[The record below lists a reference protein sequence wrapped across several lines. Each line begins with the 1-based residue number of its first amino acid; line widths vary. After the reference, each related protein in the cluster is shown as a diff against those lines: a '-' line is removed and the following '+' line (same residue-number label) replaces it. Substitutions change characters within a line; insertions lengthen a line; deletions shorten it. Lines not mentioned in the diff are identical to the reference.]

1 VNVLI
6 TGGAGFIGANL
17 VIRLVKAHPQDS
29 FLVLDK
35 LAYAGNLAN
44 LREVEGAPNYEFC
57 RGDICDRDLVRGLM
71 GRVEAVINL
80 AAESHVDRS
89 IESAEPFIQTN
100 VVGLQTLLAAA
111 REAGIERFVQVS
123 TDEVYGSL
131 GPGDPAFSETTPLAP
146 NSPYAASKAA
156 GDLLVRA
163 FFRTYGF
170 PGLVTRC
177 SNNYGPWQFPE
188 KLIPL
193 MLTNALEGKPLPIY
207 GDGLNVRDWIFVED
221 HCAGLEAA
229 LYRGQPGQVYNFGGD
244 GELTNLDLVDRLLA
258 ALAEATGR
266 PAAEYLALKTFVS
279 DRPGHDRRYAMDFE
293 LTSRRLDWR
302 PRVGLAEGLARTAAW
317 YLNQE
322 SWWRQIKSGEYRDYY
337 ERHYVRRK

>member
-17 VIRLVKAHPQDS
+17 VIRLVKAHPRDS

-35 LAYAGNLAN
+35 LTYAGNLAN
-44 LREVEGAPNYEFC
+44 LREVKGAPNYQFH
-57 RGDICDRDLVRGLM
+57 RGDICDRDLVRELM
-71 GRVEAVINL
+71 GRVESVVNL

-89 IESAEPFIQTN
+89 IEAAEPFIQTN
-100 VVGLQTLLAAA
+100 IIGLQTLLAAA
-111 REAGIERFVQVS
+111 REAGVERFVQVS

-163 FFRTYGF
+163 FFKTYGF
-170 PGLVTRC
+170 PGLITRC

-229 LYRGQPGQVYNFGGD
+229 LYRGQPGQVYNFGGG

-266 PAAEYLALKTFVS
+266 PAADYLALKTFVS

-293 LTSRRLDWR
+293 LTARRLDWR

-317 YLNQE
+317 YLKQE
-322 SWWRQIKSGEYRDYY
+322 AWWRQIKSGEYRDYY
-337 ERHYVRRK
+337 ERHYVRWS